1 MRETQRETQPLIEH
15 NLDITPLQVHTKTPQ
30 VTTGDWILNIDF
42 WKEGTTSAIRIANGG
57 GFTDSWLGNIRI
69 IVLKRLTV
77 EWRFA
82 MSFCN
87 ENPIIP
93 LEDSQMQLITMM
105 PTLFDL
111 IDIMWE
117 FKKET
122 DKFIVMC
129 NDVIVIDVVYNDPTQ
144 PQTCAERLSNTI
156 GKISFRNENDRPRDD
171 TASLNFRIKPQ
182 PPIIQECKLNN
193 SYPLLS

>member
-1 MRETQRETQPLIEH
+1 M
-15 NLDITPLQVHTKTPQ
+15 
-30 VTTGDWILNIDF
+30 
-42 WKEGTTSAIRIANGG
+42 
-57 GFTDSWLGNIRI
+57 
-69 IVLKRLTV
+69 
-77 EWRFA
+77 
-82 MSFCN
+82 
-87 ENPIIP
+87 
-93 LEDSQMQLITMM
+93 
-105 PTLFDL
+105 
-111 IDIMWE
+111 
-117 FKKET
+117 KKEA

-129 NDVIVIDVVYNDPTQ
+129 NDVNVIDVVYNAPTQ